1 MLDSHFDLHYFY
13 SSITKNIRH
22 LFKLIYTLYLTV
34 PYSICTQPDMS
45 LFKAQCAAIEK
56 SVLGLKK
63 DNLVMEADGSAYQ
76 SYKHERGVI
85 DVSNDCY
92 IGALYVDADFD
103 LRPYFQHIV

>member
-1 MLDSHFDLHYFY
+1 MTPLNSVCENFY
-13 SSITKNIRH
+13 STISQ
-22 LFKLIYTLYLTV
+22 
-34 PYSICTQPDMS
+34 CTMDIFELLDVQLHFTTNP
-45 LFKAQCAAIEK
+45 IEK